1 MNSMLDE
8 RVFGMSVLTIE
19 GGRRLTGEID
29 IQGAKNSS
37 LPILA
42 ATLLSDGKHIIHN
55 CPQLSDVDA
64 AVKILKYLGCTVV
77 RDGNAL
83 TIDSTSVSRWDIPEE
98 LMREMRSSIVFLGA
112 IISRMGK
119 ALLSMP
125 GGCELGPRPIDL
137 HLDALRK
144 LGVTIEDEHGY
155 LQCDVKNGLHSAK
168 VILAFPSVGAT
179 ENILL
184 ASVLAKGTTV
194 ISNAAQEPEIVDLA
208 DFLNRCG
215 AKIRGAGK
223 STIVIDGV
231 NKLHATEHSVIPDRI
246 VAATYLCCGAI
257 TGGEMLL
264 KKVNPNDL
272 ESMIPVFEEMG
283 VSISAGHHSIYVKA
297 PSVLKSVR
305 SIRTM
310 PYPGFPTDAQAPF
323 MAVLTVA
330 NGSSMFVENIFEN
343 RYKHVPELCRM
354 GADIKVEGR
363 VCVVNGVGRLT
374 GAVVRAEDL
383 RGGAAL
389 IVAGLK
395 AQGETV
401 IKNIHH
407 IERGYENID
416 SYISQLG
423 GLIRLSD

>member
-1 MNSMLDE
+1 
-8 RVFGMSVLTIE
+8 MSVLEIE
-19 GGRRLTGEID
+19 GGRQLAGELD

-42 ATLLSDGKHIIHN
+42 ATLLCKGEHVIHN
-55 CPQLSDVDA
+55 CPRLRDVDA
-64 AVKILKYLGCTVV
+64 AVRILRYLGCQVEREEDTLIV
-77 RDGNAL
+77 RSDGV
-83 TIDSTSVSRWDIPEE
+83 DHWDIPEE

-112 IISRMGK
+112 ILSRMGR
-119 ALLSMP
+119 AVLSMP

-137 HLDALRK
+137 HLDALKK
-144 LGVTIEDEHGY
+144 LGAQIEDEHGY
-155 LQCDVKNGLHSAK
+155 LKCRVTDGLHSAK
-168 VILAFPSVGAT
+168 IILAFPSVGAT

-215 AKIRGAGK
+215 ARISGAGK
-223 STIVIDGV
+223 STIVVEGV
-231 NKLHATEHSVIPDRI
+231 LELHAAEHTVIPDRI

-257 TGGEMLL
+257 TGGELLL
-264 KKVNPNDL
+264 KRVNPNAL
-272 ESMIPVFEEMG
+272 EGLVPFLEEMG
-283 VSISAGHHSIYVKA
+283 VTIATGQRSVYLKA
-297 PSVLKSVR
+297 PAALSCVR
-305 SIRTM
+305 NIRTM

-323 MAVLTVA
+323 MAALTVA

-363 VCVVNGVGRLT
+363 VCVVNGVSRLT
-374 GAVVRAEDL
+374 GAPVQAEDL

-389 IVAGLK
+389 VVAGLK
-395 AQGETV
+395 AQGKTV
-401 IKNIHH
+401 IRNIHH
-407 IERGYENID
+407 IERGYEQIEEAL
-416 SYISQLG
+416 SRLG
-423 GLIRLSD
+423 GRVRRVEEIKS